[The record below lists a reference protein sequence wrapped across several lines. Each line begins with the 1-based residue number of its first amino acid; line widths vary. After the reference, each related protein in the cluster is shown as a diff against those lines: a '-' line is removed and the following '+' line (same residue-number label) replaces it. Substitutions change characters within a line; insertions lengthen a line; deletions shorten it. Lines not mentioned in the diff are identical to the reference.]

1 MGGGSDIH
9 VRLLHP
15 TVFMPFLS
23 FSCCLFSP
31 FFYPMCSFFPI
42 LVYVAYGMDQG
53 WWFKDKHKVLPTESG
68 TQFNLDKRL
77 SLSGSMAGGG
87 LTPQQCKELV
97 RSVAHTVGQKASGE
111 KADEV
116 IKMLALQQM
125 KPGRAA
131 LRINAVRMMTGGK
144 RVAPSKE
151 KINKASET
159 TAMLNAPELPV
170 VQFKSDMYMVSEGD
184 GKLDVCVSRVNA
196 RGVCSVQFE
205 TVSFFTHSYVLS
217 LSYFISLYF
226 CFFFCVCVCLNQR
239 AGGRDCDIRPR
250 L

>member
-1 MGGGSDIH
+1 
-9 VRLLHP
+9 
-15 TVFMPFLS
+15 
-23 FSCCLFSP
+23 
-31 FFYPMCSFFPI
+31 MCAFSFFPV

-53 WWFKDKHKVLPTESG
+53 WWFKDKHKVLPDSAE
-68 TQFNLDKRL
+68 QFNINKRL
-77 SLSGSMAGGG
+77 SLSGSMVGGG

-144 RVAPSKE
+144 RVLPSQE
-151 KINKASET
+151 RIAKASET
-159 TAMLNAPELPV
+159 TAMLNAPEMSV

-184 GKLDVCVSRVNA
+184 GKLDVCVSRVNTT
-196 RGVCSVQFE
+196 GVCSVQYE
-205 TVSFFTHSYVLS
+205 TVHSRPIYI
-217 LSYFISLYF
+217 YFMCLYH
-226 CFFFCVCVCLNQR
+226 FCVHLFC
-239 AGGRDCDIRPR
+239 
-250 L
+250 